1 MRELSTPLVS
11 DLLASYVQNK
21 IDLEKLSLAF
31 NQWVRWDYD
40 FLFPEDRT
48 KVGNTWDLVH
58 NALLKGEITSEA
70 YLFLTKEYE
79 VHISNKAFVEYSSKS
94 MQ

>member
-11 DLLASYVQNK
+11 DLLASYVQGK

-48 KVGNTWDLVH
+48 KVGNTWEIVH
-58 NALLKGEITSEA
+58 KALLDGKITSEA
-70 YLFLTKEYE
+70 YLFLTEEYE
-79 VHISNKAFVEYSSKS
+79 TYISNKSSIEYSKNVS
-94 MQ
+94 